1 MIPNNIPFAT
11 GGVGASKLELAY
23 IDSASPPLAVDFTNG
38 QSTAAA
44 LVMEAA
50 NLGYDFGTFSEYF
63 PASGGGTATSW
74 GTRFQVYADVAPA
87 AGPGVLYALDL
98 RKPTPLAAP
107 KPAQI
112 SSGTVTSM
120 QLCSSPGASLF
131 DNYHAANSSWIVFHA
146 LGPDAN
152 CGTLDDKFVA
162 VQISM
167 SPTTAPLSLVQGT
180 GSSQLWIEPQEAL
193 YDTSGTITGFLAIAH
208 PPVCSAP
215 PCTVGQPTTA
225 VPLQQLD
232 ANFANPKAFT
242 TPLNGTG
249 LTGAGG
255 EFVSL
260 GVDGNVWLYVDGNGI
275 YALNWS
281 TGVTSPV
288 IYTLMTGESVQS
300 RAVFDGANAYVA
312 IDSAAGSYV
321 KMINTSTNLV
331 TATQAP
337 DATSTQISLVG
348 VTSSNLVYLSQN
360 GAAIKSL
367 AKSTLTGLTPL
378 KTLTA
383 TQAIDALMGPAG
395 ASGLPVAF
403 LVGDTVFF
411 TVADT
416 SATGTTGFSK
426 QAFYVTFSGGTP
438 GAATAVGSGVS
449 AVLGVVAPA
458 TIPTSGS
465 ITYSG
470 ALVISGGGNT
480 SPATGQPLFASTSP
494 AFGATLG
501 LYAANGTLT
510 TTIGTLSQTN
520 PGTSNMYTAGGG
532 ITGVALNGGPVQ
544 AAMPQMLLLFGKDGT
559 GNPAQ
564 DIALFASDNSTGS
577 CSAFLI
583 GCLDQL
589 SGFAQ

>member
-1 MIPNNIPFAT
+1 MTPSNIPFAT

-50 NLGYDFGTFSEYF
+50 GLGYDFGTFSEYF

-74 GTRFQVYADVAPA
+74 GTRYQVYADVAPGT
-87 AGPGVLYALDL
+87 GPGVLYALDL

-120 QLCSSPGASLF
+120 QLCSSPAAALF

-360 GAAIKSL
+360 GSAIKSL
-367 AKSTLTGLTPL
+367 AKSTLTLLTPL

-383 TQAIDALMGPAG
+383 GTQAIDALMGPAG

-416 SATGTTGFSK
+416 SATGTTGLSK
-426 QAFYVTFSGGTP
+426 QAFYVVFSGGTP

-458 TIPTSGS
+458 TIPTSGA

-470 ALVISGGGNT
+470 ALVMTGGSNT
-480 SPATGQPLFASTSP
+480 TPATGQPLFASTSP
-494 AFGATLG
+494 AIGATLG
-501 LYAANGTLT
+501 LYSASGMLM

-520 PGTSNMYTAGGG
+520 PGTSNPYTTGQGV
-532 ITGVALNGGPVQ
+532 TGVALNGGPVQ

-564 DIALFASDNSTGS
+564 DIALFSSDNSTV
-577 CSAFLI
+577 F
-583 GCLDQL
+583 DQL